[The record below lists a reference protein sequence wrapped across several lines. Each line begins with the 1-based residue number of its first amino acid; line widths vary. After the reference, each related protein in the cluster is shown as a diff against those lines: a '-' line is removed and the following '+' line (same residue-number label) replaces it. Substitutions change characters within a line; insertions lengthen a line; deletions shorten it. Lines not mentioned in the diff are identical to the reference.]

1 MAKTQ
6 KEVSKPGKEELIELI
21 IKNSANIIP
30 LLKQGIKTLS
40 LAQLS
45 QLHEI
50 SNLEVSA
57 KKMLGSYA
65 GTLTKFSLTGLEML
79 NSGLKDLDLTDKD
92 KDIVNS
98 IFKQILSEY
107 NRVESVII
115 SVYLSNGK
123 DHSMFQRSAMN

>member
-30 LLKQGIKTLS
+30 LLKQDIKTLS

-50 SNLEVSA
+50 SNLEVR
-57 KKMLGSYA
+57 G
-65 GTLTKFSLTGLEML
+65 
-79 NSGLKDLDLTDKD
+79 
-92 KDIVNS
+92 I
-98 IFKQILSEY
+98 
-107 NRVESVII
+107 
-115 SVYLSNGK
+115 YL
-123 DHSMFQRSAMN
+123 